1 MTESAKTEVEI
12 LREKLTALGVSYAP
26 AAKEA
31 ALRKLLEEAEAGTL
45 DQRTDDQKSRDE
57 QLKLVRVIVRP
68 IDPNKKEFGGEII
81 TVSNSLIG
89 TVSKYVPFDNE
100 EGWHIP
106 KAMYDTMKEMKFQAI
121 TQERNDKG
129 QYLPKMRTISA
140 YVIEVLEPLDEA
152 DLKALAAAQS
162 ARDTVGKD

>member
-12 LREKLTALGVSYAP
+12 LREKLTALGISYAP

-45 DQRTDDQKSRDE
+45 DQRTDDQKLRDE
-57 QLKLVRVIVRP
+57 QLKLIRVIVRP
-68 IDPNKKEFGGEII
+68 NDPNKKDVGGEII

-106 KAMYDTMKEMKFQAI
+106 KAMYDTMKEMKFQSI

-129 QYLPKMRTISA
+129 QYVPKMRTISA